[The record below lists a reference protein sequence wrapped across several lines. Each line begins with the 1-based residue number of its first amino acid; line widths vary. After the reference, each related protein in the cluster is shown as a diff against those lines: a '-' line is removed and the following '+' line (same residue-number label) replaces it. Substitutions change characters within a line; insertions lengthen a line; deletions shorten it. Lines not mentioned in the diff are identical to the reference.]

1 MRVFLEVPVT
11 ISREEARK
19 AAERELADPVY
30 HQDDPSLVE
39 RALTWVFEKIS
50 ELLSRI
56 GGVGDTRYL
65 GVAAL
70 VAVIVI
76 TLVAL
81 RLRLGPLR
89 AARRVEPLFTGAE
102 RTAAEHRAAAERHAA
117 AGEWAEAIRER
128 LRAIVRDL
136 EERALLDPRPGRT
149 ADEVAAEAGGVL
161 PGSADALRE
170 AARIFDDVWYGGR
183 PATREMAERLRAVDE
198 QVRATRGGVR

>member
-81 RLRLGPLR
+81 RL
-89 AARRVEPLFTGAE
+89 
-102 RTAAEHRAAAERHAA
+102 
-117 AGEWAEAIRER
+117 
-128 LRAIVRDL
+128 
-136 EERALLDPRPGRT
+136 
-149 ADEVAAEAGGVL
+149 
-161 PGSADALRE
+161 
-170 AARIFDDVWYGGR
+170 
-183 PATREMAERLRAVDE
+183 
-198 QVRATRGGVR
+198 